1 MKYFAKKNGYSESLA
16 REIVD
21 VEKEFLVISPKVFVV
36 KKYDK
41 NTKTYLDEIDCYK
54 IKVVQRGN
62 EDFYVKF
69 LKEIDVKQFD
79 KVKFKNLQAIEISR
93 NVYFKA
99 EDVEVVS
106 YVKL

>member
-21 VEKEFLVISPKVFVV
+21 VEKEFLVISPKVIFV

-41 NTKTYLDEIDCYK
+41 DKKKYLDEIDCYK
-54 IKVVQRGN
+54 IKVVQKDT
-62 EDFYVKF
+62 EDFSVKF

-79 KVKFKNLQAIEISR
+79 KIKFKNLEAIEISR

-99 EDVEVVS
+99 EDVEVIS
-106 YVKL
+106 HVKL